1 MFVLVVFAEDLSA
14 VAAAED
20 DAKVVAFDF
29 GAPDAAVLV
38 ILDLDFA
45 IFWSSCPLDCC
56 CWPTVGTE
64 EEVLLEEHAPY
75 SEEVG
80 DTLTEEVDKVD
91 GEVQPFTGTEA
102 AEDKP
107 MG

>member
-1 MFVLVVFAEDLSA
+1 MVFVLVVFAEDLSA

-45 IFWSSCPLDCC
+45 IF
-56 CWPTVGTE
+56 
-64 EEVLLEEHAPY
+64 
-75 SEEVG
+75 
-80 DTLTEEVDKVD
+80 
-91 GEVQPFTGTEA
+91 
-102 AEDKP
+102 
-107 MG
+107 